1 MNTKIVKQLVKIANI
16 LDANGYH
23 NEADTL
29 TKVAQFDP
37 NAYTDPNVAKLRDA
51 VLKDNSLKS
60 VFYFGDIV
68 DSASAKQRI
77 SNILT
82 AMNIPV
88 NNATADKEAL
98 KEIFSNPKKLNDFS
112 KAFAKDRLIFLK
124 NKLESEKG
132 NEGVAQSWKSTD
144 ILNREIAK
152 LKNYLGYSQL
162 EEGKTTGFGQTLKGE
177 SLDLN
182 EIVSRAAIKV
192 LRNAGFE
199 KDETLL
205 ALSLRPAGRN
215 RGWRWLQTG
224 DGTQFGGPNVKP
236 QQYQQQLLKEI
247 EKLVGPENYVKR
259 DKAWAIASNK
269 VGIPLQQIR

>member
-51 VLKDNSLKS
+51 VLRDNSSNEYFPYNKIITDPS
-60 VFYFGDIV
+60 VLRRINNLFVSMDIKGGDGY
-68 DSASAKQRI
+68 ANKKQ
-77 SNILT
+77 
-82 AMNIPV
+82 
-88 NNATADKEAL
+88 L
-98 KEIFSNPKKLNDFS
+98 KELFSNPAKLNQFS
-112 KAFAKDRLIFLK
+112 RDFAKDRLIFLK

-132 NEGVAQSWKSTD
+132 NEGVAQNWKSTD

-162 EEGKTTGFGQTLKGE
+162 DQGKTTGFSQNLKGE

-236 QQYQQQLLKEI
+236 QQYQQQLLNEI
-247 EKLVGPENYVKR
+247 ERLVGPENFVKR

>member
-37 NAYTDPNVAKLRDA
+37 NAYTDPNVARLRDA
-51 VLKDNSLKS
+51 VLRDNSLKS
-60 VFYFGDIV
+60 DFYFGAII
-68 DSASAKQRI
+68 DSASAKKRI
-77 SNILT
+77 SNILS
-82 AMNIPV
+82 AMGIAV
-88 NNATADKEAL
+88 NNDSADKKAL
-98 KEIFSNPKKLNDFS
+98 KDIFSNPAKLNQFS
-112 KAFAKDRLIFLK
+112 RDFAKDRLIFLK

-132 NEGVAQSWKSTD
+132 NEGVAQNWKSTD
-144 ILNREIAK
+144 SLNREIAK

-162 EEGKTTGFGQTLKGE
+162 DQGKTTGFGQNLKGE

-182 EIVSRAAIKV
+182 EIVSRAAIRV

-236 QQYQQQLLKEI
+236 QQYQQQLLNEI
-247 EKLVGPENYVKR
+247 EKLVGPENFGKR
-259 DKAWAIASNK
+259 DKAWAIASKK
-269 VGIPLQQIR
+269 VGIPLQQNR

>member
-37 NAYTDPNVAKLRDA
+37 NAYTDPNVARLRDA
-51 VLKDNSLKS
+51 VLKDNSPKS
-60 VFYFGDIV
+60 DFYFGAII
-68 DSASAKQRI
+68 DSASAKKRI

-82 AMNIPV
+82 AMGITV
-88 NNATADKEAL
+88 NNDSADKKAL
-98 KEIFSNPKKLNDFS
+98 KDIFSDPAKLNQFS
-112 KAFAKDRLIFLK
+112 RDFAKDRLIFLK

-132 NEGVAQSWKSTD
+132 NEGVAQNWKSTD
-144 ILNREIAK
+144 SLNREIAK

-162 EEGKTTGFGQTLKGE
+162 DEGMTTGFGQKLKGE

-182 EIVSRAAIKV
+182 EIVSHAAIKV

-205 ALSLRPAGRN
+205 ALSLRPTGRN
-215 RGWRWLQTG
+215 KGWRWLQTG

-236 QQYQQQLLKEI
+236 QQYQQQLLNEI
-247 EKLVGPENYVKR
+247 EKLVGPENYAKR
-259 DKAWAIASNK
+259 DKAWDIARFK
-269 VGIPLQQIR
+269 IGISLQQNR